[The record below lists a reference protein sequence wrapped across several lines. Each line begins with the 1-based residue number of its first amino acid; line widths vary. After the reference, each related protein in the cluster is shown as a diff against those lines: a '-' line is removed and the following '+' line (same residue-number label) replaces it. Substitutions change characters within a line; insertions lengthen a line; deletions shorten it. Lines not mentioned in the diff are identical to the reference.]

1 MLRTLFLTFVAVS
14 ITTSASRA
22 FASDN
27 PELPARF
34 EVKQVSNIVYRPWAA
49 NEDASLNKNKLDLY
63 LPVGCRDFPVMMFI
77 HGGAWVFGDKNQ
89 LGLYQMLANYWAKRG
104 IGVVVANYRLSPGVQ
119 HPAHIQ
125 DVAKAFAWI
134 NANIGGYGGDVHQLF
149 VSGQSAG
156 GHLVSLLATDES
168 YLKAEGLALSDIKGV
183 LTLSGVYNLPARYAA
198 SGLPAVA
205 GMPTGR
211 DAVQPRSMPFARVFG
226 NDPKLVQQA
235 APMSH
240 VHKGLPPFMVLF
252 AQRDPKILREMAVE
266 FSGALKKAGQS
277 VDLVEA
283 PGRNH
288 FTEILFMGQKGD
300 PVVAAMTGFL
310 RTHAK
315 IPTAQP

>member
-1 MLRTLFLTFVAVS
+1 MLRIFCLAFAALL
-14 ITTSASRA
+14 TTSSVSPGHP
-22 FASDN
+22 SDK
-27 PELPARF
+27 PELPASF
-34 EVKQVSNIVYRPWAA
+34 EVKQFSNVVYRPLAA

-63 LPVGCRDFPVMMFI
+63 LPVGGRDYPVIMFI

-89 LGLYQMLANYWAKRG
+89 LGLYQLLATYWAKRG
-104 IGVVVANYRLSPGVQ
+104 VGVAVANYRLSPAVQ

-125 DVAKAFAWI
+125 DVAKAFAWVK
-134 NANIGGYGGDVHQLF
+134 ANIGGYGGDVNQLF

-168 YLKAEGLALSDIKGV
+168 YLKAEGMALTDIKGV

-205 GMPTGR
+205 GMPTGP
-211 DAVQPRSMPFARVFG
+211 DAAKQRSMPFARVFG

-240 VHKGLPPFMVLF
+240 VHKGLPPFLVLY
-252 AQRDPKILREMAVE
+252 AQRDPKILRDMALE
-266 FSGALKKAGQS
+266 FSGELEKAGQS

-288 FTEILFMGQKGD
+288 FTEILFLGQKGD
-300 PVVAAMTGFL
+300 PVVVAITSFL
-310 RTHAK
+310 RKHAK
-315 IPTAQP
+315 IPSPKS